1 MRPMSTP
8 TPIFHTGLAR
18 VFSAIMAV
26 ALALAFAGPAM
37 GQARKPKLLPG
48 KTTLYERVLTRPGAS
63 VAQGVGAPGE
73 TPLDPF
79 TPLFVYER
87 FPVDGGGKTY
97 LEVGPDQHG
106 TVIGFLPETETVPW
120 RHALTLAFTERVGRE
135 RTLFLDT
142 DDALRQ
148 WIASPDLKPSAA
160 AAREAI
166 DDSALPAD
174 SPVISIEPLEHV
186 DFEQNFYM
194 LPVLQAESVRM
205 PNRRRGNIVEVAS
218 VTRES
223 GPPPKKRRINPE
235 DLADFRAGVVF
246 VIDASS
252 SMGPYIDR
260 TRAVMR
266 RVLERVEAEGL
277 SDKVRFGLVAY
288 RDDPGAVNGIEFL
301 TRTFADPNIIQG
313 ADAFS
318 SAVATL
324 DASKVSTR
332 AFAEDAFSA
341 VDAAFRSID
350 WSDFGARNI
359 ILVTDASARTDR
371 PETVGGKVV
380 PPSSTGLSLAGMKQI
395 VDANKAALF
404 ALHLKS
410 PVGVADHARAA
421 GQYRELSRFAGVQPL
436 YYPVEAG
443 DPALFAKTVE
453 DLANALVGQV
463 NGAYQAV
470 IEKAPKPAAQSG
482 GVSVADGALI
492 VGRAMALAHLG
503 RVKGVDAPSMFRSW
517 ASEKDF
523 DDPNVSNFSVRVLL
537 TRNQLSDLQ
546 QTMAIAVQ
554 ALEDGQIEPNDL
566 FNRLRSAAIA
576 AGRDPSMTGQGVA
589 QNMQTTGLVNEFLD
603 GLPYQSRLMSLTQ
616 AQWIA
621 MGIGDQQAIIDEA
634 YANIRLYQRFHD
646 DPNRWIALND
656 GADPGDYVYPIPLSA
671 LP

>member
-1 MRPMSTP
+1 MRPMNTP
-8 TPIFHTGLAR
+8 APIFQPSFIR
-18 VFSAIMAV
+18 VLGAM
-26 ALALAFAGPAM
+26 LALTLAFAFAGPAM
-37 GQARKPKLLPG
+37 AQARKPKLIPG

-63 VAQGVGAPGE
+63 VAQGVGEPGE

-87 FPVDGGGKTY
+87 YPVDGGGKTY

-135 RTLFLDT
+135 RTLFLST
-142 DDALRQ
+142 DEALRQ
-148 WIASPDLKPSAA
+148 WIASPDLKPDAA
-160 AAREAI
+160 AARQAI
-166 DDSALPAD
+166 DKKTLPPG
-174 SPVISIEPLEHV
+174 SPVVSIEPVEHV
-186 DFEQNFYM
+186 DFEKNFYM
-194 LPVLQAESVRM
+194 LPVLRAESVRM

-218 VTRES
+218 VTRKS

-260 TRAVMR
+260 TRAVMQ

-277 SDKVRFGLVAY
+277 TEKVRFGLVAY
-288 RDDPGAVNGIEFL
+288 RDDPGAVSGVEFL
-301 TRTFADPNIIQG
+301 TRTFADPNVIQG
-313 ADAFS
+313 ADAFAN
-318 SAVATL
+318 AVAPL

-350 WSDFGARNI
+350 WADFGARNI

-371 PETVGGKVV
+371 AENVDGKTV

-421 GQYRELSRFAGVQPL
+421 GQYQELSRFAGVQPL

-463 NGAYQAV
+463 KGAYQAV
-470 IEKAPKPAAQSG
+470 VQKAPKPAPQSG
-482 GVSVADGALI
+482 GASISDGALI

-503 RVKGVDAPSMFRSW
+503 RQKGVEAPSMFRSW

-546 QTMAIAVQ
+546 QTMEIAVR
-554 ALEDGQIEPNDL
+554 ALEDGQIEPDDL

-576 AGRDPSMTGQGVA
+576 AGRDPSMTGQGAA
-589 QNMQTTGLVNEFLD
+589 QNMQATGLVNEFLD
-603 GLPYQSRLMSLTQ
+603 GLPYKSRLMSLTQ
-616 AQWIA
+616 DQWIA
-621 MGIGDQQAIIDEA
+621 MGVGDQQGIIDEV

-646 DPNRWIALND
+646 APNRWVALNE
-656 GADPGDYVYPIPLSA
+656 GADPGDHVYPIPLTA

>member
-1 MRPMSTP
+1 MRANHISIVPGR
-8 TPIFHTGLAR
+8 FLTGLA
-18 VFSAIMAV
+18 
-26 ALALAFAGPAM
+26 ALCLLLAFTGTAM
-37 GQARKPKLLPG
+37 GQARKPLLIPG

-79 TPLFVYER
+79 TPLYVYQR
-87 FPVDGGGKTY
+87 YPVDGGGKTY
-97 LEVGPDQHG
+97 LEVGSDQHG
-106 TVIGFLPETETVPW
+106 KVIGFLDEADTVPW

-142 DDALRQ
+142 SDALKQ
-148 WIASPDLKPSAA
+148 WIAAPSLKADAA
-160 AAREAI
+160 AARQAI
-166 DDSALPAD
+166 DAKALPPE
-174 SPVISIEPLEHV
+174 SPVISIEPQEYV
-186 DFEQNFYM
+186 DFEDNFYL
-194 LPVLQAESVRM
+194 LPVLDVESVRM

-218 VTRES
+218 VTRKP
-223 GPPPKKRRINPE
+223 GAPPKKRRINPA

-277 SDKVRFGLVAY
+277 ADKVRFGLVAY
-288 RDDPGAVNGIEFL
+288 RDDPGAVRGVEFL
-301 TRTFADPNIIQG
+301 TRTFADPNIIES
-313 ADAFS
+313 ADAFAN
-318 SAVATL
+318 AVGPL

-341 VDAAFRSID
+341 VDAAFRTIN

-359 ILVTDASARTDR
+359 ILVTDASARTALA
-371 PETVGGKVV
+371 ETVNGKTV
-380 PPSSTGLSLAGMKQI
+380 PPSSTALSLSGMKQI
-395 VDANKAALF
+395 VDANKTALF

-410 PVGVADHARAA
+410 PVGVDDHARAA
-421 GQYRELSRFAGVQPL
+421 AQYRELSRFAGVQPL

-443 DPALFAKTVE
+443 DPNLFAKTVE
-453 DLANALVGQV
+453 ELANALVGQV
-463 NGAYQAV
+463 QGAYQAV
-470 IEKAPKPAAQSG
+470 LDKAPKPEAATSG
-482 GVSVADGALI
+482 GVAEGALI

-503 RVKGVDAPSMFRSW
+503 RTNGVQAPTMFRSW

-554 ALEDGQIEPNDL
+554 GLEAGQIEPDDL
-566 FNRLRSAAIA
+566 FNRLRSAALA
-576 AGRDPSMTGQGVA
+576 AGRDPSKTGQGGA
-589 QNMQTTGLVNEFLD
+589 RDMQATGLVNEFLD
-603 GLPYQSRLMSLTQ
+603 GLPYQSRLMSLTE

-621 MGIGDQQAIIDEA
+621 MGIGDQQTIIDEA
-634 YANIRLYQRFHD
+634 YANIRLYQRYHD
-646 DPNRWIALND
+646 DPERWIALNE
-656 GADPGDYVYPIPLSA
+656 GADPGDHVYPIPLSA